1 MAWLS
6 TAGVSA
12 VDDTIGRRMNMVGKA
27 LKQWLR
33 AAVFCL
39 ETYPVFSRL
48 FVYHQIQSF
57 HYDLPGAIGGK
68 CTVRESG
75 VT

>member
-1 MAWLS
+1 
-6 TAGVSA
+6 
-12 VDDTIGRRMNMVGKA
+12 MVGKA

-57 HYDLPGAIGGK
+57 HYLLLSDIDTYVSDILNH
-68 CTVRESG
+68 
-75 VT
+75 